1 MESKSVHGWRKRAL
15 PPPPLDACAAH
26 VGRVGEKCNRRNR
39 CPPNGQTVH
48 PQDASTRQRTGG
60 APLAATTAA
69 GTRWSVCKRRDA
81 VRLALHEPAR
91 PAGAAFGVLSGATV
105 SWAAPTHACNT
116 TSHLDRDAIPLG
128 LRYMWQNLGAGAA
141 AGTSS
146 PFAEFLL
153 DKCGAWLHCSC
164 KPRPEADKHGVLSG
178 TAA

>member
-1 MESKSVHGWRKRAL
+1 METRGRGIDVRLTVKRFTRKTHSRASGQAARRL
-15 PPPPLDACAAH
+15 PRL
-26 VGRVGEKCNRRNR
+26 
-39 CPPNGQTVH
+39 TVQ
-48 PQDASTRQRTGG
+48 PTGD
-60 APLAATTAA
+60 
-69 GTRWSVCKRRDA
+69 VCKRRA